1 MKNSASLEDLI
12 EALRCLPGVGPRS
25 AQRMA
30 YHLLQHDQEGARQLV
45 NTLDK
50 VLTNIRHCE
59 KCNSFTESSVCN
71 LCCSTQRNAD
81 LLCVVEM
88 PADLLMIEQ
97 TQSYKG
103 MYFVLMGKLSP
114 LDGIGPKDIY
124 LDRLLKRVQDN
135 TVKEVVLATNFTV
148 EGEVTAHYISELLNS
163 MGIKVSRIAR
173 GLPAGGELEHVDSG
187 TLAQAV
193 MERREI

>member
-1 MKNSASLEDLI
+1 MKTPAALEDLI
-12 EALRCLPGVGPRS
+12 ESLRCLPGVGPRS

-30 YHLLQHDQEGARQLV
+30 YYLLQHDHVGAHQLA
-45 NTLDK
+45 NALDK
-50 VLTNIRHCE
+50 ALADIKHCE
-59 KCNSFTESSVCN
+59 KCNSFTETSICA
-71 LCCSTQRNAD
+71 LCCSPRRNAS

-97 TQSYKG
+97 AHCYKG

-114 LDGIGPKDIY
+114 LDGVGPKEIH
-124 LDRLLKRVQDN
+124 LDRLLKRIQDDI
-135 TVKEVVLATNFTV
+135 VREVVLATNFTV
-148 EGEVTAHYISELLNS
+148 EGEVTAHYISELLS
-163 MGIKVSRIAR
+163 CKGIKVTRIAR
-173 GLPAGGELEHVDSG
+173 GLPVGGEIEHIDSG

>member
-1 MKNSASLEDLI
+1 MKIRASPEDLI

-30 YHLLQHDQEGARQLV
+30 YHLLQHDHEGARQLA

-50 VLTNIRHCE
+50 VLTNIKHCE
-59 KCNSFTESSVCN
+59 KCNSFTETSICILCSSPR
-71 LCCSTQRNAD
+71 RNAG

-97 TQSYKG
+97 AHCYKG

-114 LDGIGPKDIY
+114 LDGVGPKDIY

-135 TVKEVVLATNFTV
+135 IVKEVVLATNFTV
-148 EGEVTAHYISELLNS
+148 EGEVTAHYISELLHS
-163 MGIKVSRIAR
+163 EGIKVTRIAR
-173 GLPAGGELEHVDSG
+173 GLPVGGELEHVDSG
-187 TLAQAV
+187 
-193 MERREI
+193 

>member
-1 MKNSASLEDLI
+1 MKTPAALEDLI
-12 EALRCLPGVGPRS
+12 ESLRCLPGVGPRS

-30 YHLLQHDQEGARQLV
+30 YYLLQHDHVGAHQLA
-45 NTLDK
+45 NALDK
-50 VLTNIRHCE
+50 ALADIKHCE
-59 KCNSFTESSVCN
+59 KCNSFTETSICA
-71 LCCSTQRNAD
+71 LCCSPRRNAS

-97 TQSYKG
+97 AHCYKG

-114 LDGIGPKDIY
+114 LDGVGPKEIH
-124 LDRLLKRVQDN
+124 LDRLLKRIQDDI
-135 TVKEVVLATNFTV
+135 VREVVLATNFTV
-148 EGEVTAHYISELLNS
+148 EGEVTAHYISELLS
-163 MGIKVSRIAR
+163 SKGIKVTRIAR
-173 GLPAGGELEHVDSG
+173 GLPVGGEIEHIDSG

>member
-1 MKNSASLEDLI
+1 MKTPTALEDLI
-12 EALRCLPGVGPRS
+12 ESLRCLPGVGPRS

-30 YHLLQHDQEGARQLV
+30 YYLLQHDHVGAHQLA
-45 NTLDK
+45 NALDK
-50 VLTNIRHCE
+50 ALANIKHCE
-59 KCNSFTESSVCN
+59 KCNSFTETSVCA
-71 LCCSTQRNAD
+71 LCCSTRRNAS

-97 TQSYKG
+97 AHCYKG

-114 LDGIGPKDIY
+114 LDGVGPKEIH
-124 LDRLLKRVQDN
+124 LDRLLKRVQDDI
-135 TVKEVVLATNFTV
+135 VREVVLATNFTV

-163 MGIKVSRIAR
+163 RGIKVTRIAR
-173 GLPAGGELEHVDSG
+173 GLPVGGELEHIDSG